1 MADRKSSVKRP
12 GKPRKAV
19 KQDFASCLPA
29 LRNALLHAQV
39 VMQEGKRFAV
49 ALIVTG
55 VPTAGRSETVNQFLE
70 WMNPKHIKVHAL
82 QERKSVSRTHPPMWR
97 FWNSLPA
104 RGEIAIYFTGWYE
117 DYLRDSV
124 FEPQKVQRHERRT
137 IERIRQLESMLI
149 RDKVRVVKV
158 HLHIDPALQKQRV
171 AELLADKATRWRITD
186 EDRWLVRHSR
196 KVDRSLQACIA
207 STDSPVAPW
216 HIVDGS
222 EPDRRAF
229 ETGSLL
235 LQEIEFAFKSS
246 QKAPRKPA
254 SPDEG
259 AAKPAD
265 EVVSYPSHQSG
276 ADLDDS
282 DYEARL
288 EKLQGRLALLTRERG
303 FAKRGAV
310 LAFEGMDAAGKGGAI
325 RRLTGALDARQYT
338 VVPVSAPSPEEI
350 VRPYLW
356 RFWRDVPQRGE
367 ITIYDRSW
375 YGRVLVER
383 VRDLTS
389 TTDWRR
395 AYDEI
400 NEFER
405 QLTEHKLVVH
415 KFWLVLG
422 KDEQLKRFNARDADP
437 LKVFKVDPE
446 DWANRRFYDDYQR
459 AASDMIRRTH
469 TQHAPWTVVEADDKK
484 YARLKVLEAVCQSIE
499 HALD

>member
-1 MADRKSSVKRP
+1 MVRKSGKAGSAGKR
-12 GKPRKAV
+12 GKAA

-29 LRNALLHAQV
+29 LRDALLHAQV

-82 QERKSVSRTHPPMWR
+82 EERKRVSRTRPAMWR

-104 RGEIAIYFTGWYE
+104 RGGIAIYFTGWYE

-124 FEPQKVQRHERRT
+124 LEPKKAQRHERRA

-149 RDKVRVVKV
+149 RDKVRVLKI
-158 HLHIDPALQKQRV
+158 HLHIDPVLQKQRV
-171 AELLADKATRWRITD
+171 AKLMADKATRWRITSED
-186 EDRWLVRHSR
+186 EWLVRHNR
-196 KVDRSLQACIA
+196 RVDRILEECIA
-207 STDSPVAPW
+207 STNSPVAPW
-216 HIVDGS
+216 HIVDGAD
-222 EPDRRAF
+222 PDRRAF

-246 QKAPRKPA
+246 QKSARKAA
-254 SPDEG
+254 SPDEV
-259 AAKPAD
+259 ALKPAD
-265 EVVSYPSHQSG
+265 AVTLYPSHQSG
-276 ADLDDS
+276 PDIEDDEY
-282 DYEARL
+282 DDRL
-288 EKLQGRLALLTRERG
+288 EKLQGRLALLTREHA

-310 LAFEGMDAAGKGGAI
+310 LVFEGMDAAGKGGAI

-338 VVPVSAPSPEEI
+338 VVPVSAPSSEEI
-350 VRPYLW
+350 SRPYLW

-383 VRDLTS
+383 VRDLAS
-389 TTDWRR
+389 IADWRR

-405 QLTEHKLVVH
+405 QLAEHKLVVH
-415 KFWLVLG
+415 KFWLVVG
-422 KDEQLKRFNARDADP
+422 KDEQLSRFNERDKDP
-437 LKVFKVDPE
+437 LKIFKVDSE
-446 DWANRRFYDDYQR
+446 DWANHGFFDDYQR
-459 AASDMIRRTH
+459 AASDMIRRTS
-469 TQHAPWTVVEADDKK
+469 TQHAPWTIVEADDKK
-484 YARLKVLEAVCQSIE
+484 YARLKVLEAVCESIE